1 MQEVVGVPVF
11 ANGEVW
17 TLDDWLR
24 CREISGVDDIML
36 GRGLVSRPGL
46 ARQIAAVRAG
56 EEPEDM
62 SWAELQPLLLDF
74 WQQARRKLAPRYAPG
89 RLKQWLAMLTRTYP
103 EAVALF
109 AEVRREQ
116 DCERID
122 QLLAPSP

>member
-1 MQEVVGVPVF
+1 MTYLGAHAWAVAAAA
-11 ANGEVW
+11 ANAVK
-17 TLDDWLR
+17 
-24 CREISGVDDIML
+24 
-36 GRGLVSRPGL
+36 RG
-46 ARQIAAVRAG
+46 ARAG
-56 EEPEDM
+56 LLLGIPPRGPQ
-62 SWAELQPLLLDF
+62 AVPAQVQAQQPLLLDF

-122 QLLAPSP
+122 RLLGAAAVDANMA